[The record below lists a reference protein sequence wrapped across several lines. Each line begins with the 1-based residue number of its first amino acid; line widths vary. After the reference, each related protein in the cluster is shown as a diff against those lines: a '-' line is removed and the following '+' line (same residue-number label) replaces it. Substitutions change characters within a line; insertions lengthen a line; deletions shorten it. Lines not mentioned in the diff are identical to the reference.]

1 MSFGAVGL
9 SNVYNCKHLDVTTTS
24 SISSIIP
31 VYSQICETVGR
42 IFLVAWQWID
52 WLSELTHWHCIFC
65 YRLVTTSHTAR
76 RKFARQRGIRCWHT
90 TSPMP
95 SFCVQY
101 LGHVQLPRRMLE
113 YATVDGAYHPLPWNR
128 VYSSITYCI
137 NYTLFFGATSVH
149 FNHLHHQIS
158 ACQRPLKV
166 AEKACKNKVITYE
179 VIALSSM
186 YKDDLFRPF

>member
-9 SNVYNCKHLDVTTTS
+9 SNVYNCKHQDVTTTS

-31 VYSQICETVGR
+31 VYSQICETAGR

-52 WLSELTHWHCIFC
+52 WLTDTVFC

-101 LGHVQLPRRMLE
+101 LGHVQLPRRMLK
-113 YATVDGAYHPLPWNR
+113 YATVDGAYHPLPRNR
-128 VYSSITYCI
+128 VYSSITYCM
-137 NYTLFFGATSVH
+137 NYTFVLVPPQFTLITCITKFPHVKGHWRLQSILWRVSMQKQSDYLWSH
-149 FNHLHHQIS
+149 S
-158 ACQRPLKV
+158 AVKHV
-166 AEKACKNKVITYE
+166 
-179 VIALSSM
+179 
-186 YKDDLFRPF
+186 

>member
-9 SNVYNCKHLDVTTTS
+9 NNVYNYNMDVTTTS

-31 VYSQICETVGR
+31 VYSQNLWNGRTNLLICLTV
-42 IFLVAWQWID
+42 D
-52 WLSELTHWHCIFC
+52 WLADTLTDRQTDTVFC
-65 YRLVTTSHTAR
+65 YRPVTTSHTAR

-101 LGHVQLPRRMLE
+101 LGHVQFPRRMLK

-128 VYSSITYCI
+128 VHSSSITYCM
-137 NYTLFFGATSVH
+137 NYTLFWC
-149 FNHLHHQIS
+149 HLSSIKS
-158 ACQRPLKV
+158 LASPNFSSQRPLKA
-166 AEKACKNKVITYE
+166 AEHCLESKHAKAKWLLMK
-179 VIALSSM
+179 S
-186 YKDDLFRPF
+186 